1 METAIW
7 TCNIVTLILVA
18 TSVIIDKKL
27 KNRAVAE
34 IVELG
39 LSGMAFGVVVGNLLH
54 IFLR

>member
-1 METAIW
+1 MDTAIW
-7 TCNIVTLILVA
+7 ICNITTLVLVA
-18 TSVIIDKKL
+18 ASMIVDKKL

-39 LSGMAFGVVVGNLLH
+39 LSGMAFGVVVGNLIH